1 LKHLKVILE
10 NLENVKVLDT
20 ATGGGGFL
28 SILSSYV
35 QKPAQCV
42 GVDQSAKAIEFAKQK
57 HAESTFTFEVMES
70 ENLLFE
76 DEAFDIVG
84 ISNSLHHLSDVKKAL
99 SEMVRVLKPGGFLVV
114 YEMISDNQSER
125 QMTHVLLHHFW
136 AEIDSRLGIS
146 HNETYTQESL
156 FQLLEKVEGVT
167 VYDRWVS
174 EEGAEAE
181 ADTELTEEDYSF
193 IENSITNYIDRAKD
207 FEDIKTFE
215 DKAAKLKDRLAT
227 VGFQSAKEWM
237 VVLQKN

>member
-1 LKHLKVILE
+1 LKHLKTILE

-28 SILSSYV
+28 DILASYV

-42 GVDQSAKAIEFAKQK
+42 GVDQSTKAIEFARQK
-57 HAESTFTFEVMES
+57 HAESIFTFEVMES

-76 DEAFDIVG
+76 DEAFDVVG

-114 YEMISDNQSER
+114 YEMISDNQNEK

-136 AEIDSRLGIS
+136 AEIDSRLGIP
-146 HNETYTQESL
+146 HNETYTQEGL
-156 FQLLEKVEGVT
+156 FQLLEKAEGVT
-167 VYDRWVS
+167 VFDKWVS
-174 EEGAEAE
+174 EEETEAE
-181 ADTELTEEDYSF
+181 LTAEDYSF
-193 IENSITNYIDRAKD
+193 IENSITNYIDKAKD

-215 DKAAKLKDRLAT
+215 DKAVKLKDRLAT

-237 VVLQKN
+237 VVLKKNE